1 MPKESVRIARAAMQM
16 AMSNRKEEDQLKQK
30 YKQKKIKTGAVDF
43 GGEYDDSV
51 KKLIENTV
59 IAAKRENIIQETH
72 VHQGAVA
79 GAAHDAANQISAT
92 ASGLNIGGKIGIAR
106 GGEHIAVAFFFGV
119 GMLNLNEVAVGLSHR
134 TIASDV

>member
-1 MPKESVRIARAAMQM
+1 MTKKSIQVGKAAMKM
-16 AMSNRKEEDQLKQK
+16 AMSDREGEDKLKKK
-30 YKQKKIKTGAVDF
+30 YREKKISTAAVDF
-43 GGEYDDSV
+43 GGEFDHSI

-59 IAAKRENIIQETH
+59 IAAKREDVIEETH

-79 GAAHDAANQISAT
+79 GAAHEAVNQISDKA
-92 ASGLNIGGKIGIAR
+92 AGLNIGGKIGIAR

-134 TIASDV
+134 TISSD

>member
-1 MPKESVRIARAAMQM
+1 MTKKSVEIARAAMKM
-16 AMSNRKEEDQLKQK
+16 AMSDRAKEDELKQK
-30 YKQKKIKTGAVDF
+30 YLEQKIKTGAVDF
-43 GGEYDDSV
+43 GGEFDDSI
-51 KKLIENTV
+51 KKMIENTV

-79 GAAHDAANQISAT
+79 GAAHDAINQISDT

-134 TIASDV
+134 TISS